1 MLDYTFQEEIFP
13 SIQPEPPLGKLE
25 AIISHS
31 IGSYLG
37 PRDQFPPCYSLLSGF
52 VSNKVS
58 LKFSL
63 LQNE

>member
-37 PRDQFPPCYSLLSGF
+37 KETNSHLATAFFQVL
-52 VSNKVS
+52 
-58 LKFSL
+58 
-63 LQNE
+63 